1 VSAIVFDVSK
11 VDALWDEIDIDM
23 PALAQR
29 AAAALPAH
37 VPPNDVQEIS
47 LVLMDNDGIAALNR
61 DYRSKDKPTNVL
73 SFPTVNA
80 PGLLGDIVLA
90 SGVIMAEAQGAGKRL
105 EDHLTHLIIHGTLHL
120 LGYDHIDA
128 AKAEAME
135 AIEIQALAKL
145 GIANPYVLTA

>member
-37 VPPNDVQEIS
+37 VPPNGVQEIS

-105 EDHLTHLIIHGTLHL
+105 EDHLTHLIIHGILHL

-128 AKAEAME
+128 ATAEAME